1 MVGVVAGVDQVSTAA
16 GRDSDAVWVLRMG
29 AWGAQAL
36 ALVLILA
43 LLFTMVNV
51 QTFAAAGHPVASFQ
65 WWIAWLLDP
74 MASITLGTAIVF
86 EGLLA
91 GYGRTVGWLTATKW
105 YAGGCTWAMNIWV
118 PLTSGSLAG
127 VLLHSVAPG
136 LVLLLAEA
144 APRVRRHL
152 AEIVDELRHD
162 QPGQSVTLP
171 GADHTAVGLPPA
183 TYRRVEPVR
192 AAGTP
197 PGPPRQPEP
206 TATATTGG
214 PSTALPLIDPEPV
227 TSRTPVTAVS
237 VPAPERHEPPRVP
250 TPTSREPAGD
260 DDLIERV
267 RQLVTESTAAGRPMG
282 RRALAKQLDTSEH
295 RVRVA
300 LELVG
305 ATAAPALNGTR
316 SPAQNTGPRS
326 GGQ

>member
-1 MVGVVAGVDQVSTAA
+1 MVGVVAGVDQVSAPG
-16 GRDSDAVWVLRMG
+16 GRDGEAVWVLRMG

-36 ALVLILA
+36 ALVLVLA

-118 PLTSGSLAG
+118 PMTSGSLAG

-144 APRVRRHL
+144 APRVRWHL
-152 AEIVDELRHD
+152 AEIVDELRQD

-171 GADHTAVGLPPA
+171 GPDRTTARIPAA
-183 TYRRVEPVR
+183 TYRRVEPTQPPWTPAAPPESGDSA
-192 AAGTP
+192 AAG
-197 PGPPRQPEP
+197 GS
-206 TATATTGG
+206 
-214 PSTALPLIDPEPV
+214 STAPRTPIDPAPRV
-227 TSRTPVTAVS
+227 GIPVS
-237 VPAPERHEPPRVP
+237 VATPERDEPLGVP
-250 TPTSREPAGD
+250 TEGSPVPAGG
-260 DDLIERV
+260 DDLVERV
-267 RQLVTESTAAGRPMG
+267 RELVTESTAAGRPLG

-305 ATAAPALNGTR
+305 ASTGATLNGT
-316 SPAQNTGPRS
+316 SGLAQGPGHLS
-326 GGQ
+326 GSR